1 VSARRSLEEEPR
13 AVVVDRTPPSRGWF
27 RRRRNRRVPFT
38 RPSVPV
44 LLAGGAGWLGRKLIV
59 VGKVLVVMG
68 VVALSVLA
76 GRQLVRHVIASPRF
90 AVKDIRIAA
99 TTHVAAEEIEELA
112 GVAIGDRL
120 LTVDPDRVAT
130 KLTAH
135 PWIAAARVRRE
146 LPSVLS
152 IEITERRAVGTAL
165 MGALYLLDGN
175 GRPFKRAAFDEA
187 DGLPVITGV
196 TREQYAAL
204 RPASEAV
211 FREALALFATYD
223 EGKTRPKLS
232 EIHVDPRAGFSL
244 VLLDGAG
251 EIRLG
256 RGGTEEKLA
265 RFDQILAATGPRGPS
280 GLSVV
285 YLDGAQADRVTV
297 RLAAIDPDPVQ
308 PRVVATKKFG
318 PEKKRGED

>member
-1 VSARRSLEEEPR
+1 V
-13 AVVVDRTPPSRGWF
+13 
-27 RRRRNRRVPFT
+27 

-44 LLAGGAGWLGRKLIV
+44 LLAGGAGWLGRKLVV

-90 AVKDIRIAA
+90 AVKEIRVAA
-99 TTHVAAEEIEELA
+99 TTHVSADEIEELA

-120 LTVDPDRVAT
+120 LTLDPDRVAA

-135 PWIAAARVRRE
+135 PWIATARVRRE

-152 IEITERRAVGTAL
+152 IEVTERRAVASAL

-175 GRPFKRAAFDEA
+175 GRPFKRADFDEA
-187 DGLPVITGV
+187 DGFPVITGV

-204 RPASEAV
+204 RTVSEAV
-211 FREALALFATYD
+211 FREALAVLASYAQGAPAGT
-223 EGKTRPKLS
+223 TRPKLS

-244 VLLDGAG
+244 VLLDGAA
-251 EIRLG
+251 EVRLG

-265 RFDQILAATGPRGPS
+265 RFDQILAATGPHGAS
-280 GLSVV
+280 GLAVL
-285 YLDGAQADRVTV
+285 YLDGAQADRVTI
-297 RLAAIDPDPVQ
+297 RLAAGGPEPVQ
-308 PRVVATKKFG
+308 PQTVAKVHSKK
-318 PEKKRGED
+318 